1 MSSNTPEILGAEAIA
16 HKVQRLAWDL
26 YDRHSKAE
34 QLYVV
39 GIQGNGYWLAQ
50 QLVGKLNAIS
60 DIKIEL
66 MELALDKSD
75 PKPAD
80 MQIDLP
86 SSAHVALVDDVLNS
100 GRTLLWAVIKLMEF
114 HPQQLST
121 TVLVDRSH
129 KRYPVKADIKGLSLS
144 TTLQE
149 TVKLNVENGA
159 AVNVCLV

>member
-16 HKVQRLAWDL
+16 HKVQRLAWEL

-50 QLVGKLNAIS
+50 QLVAKLNAIS
-60 DIKIEL
+60 DMKIEL

-86 SSAHVALVDDVLNS
+86 SGAHVALVDDVLNS

-114 HPQQLST
+114 HPQQLSP

>member
-16 HKVQRLAWDL
+16 HKVQRLAWEL

-34 QLYVV
+34 QLYIV

-50 QLVGKLNAIS
+50 QLVAKLNAIS

-86 SSAHVALVDDVLNS
+86 SGAHVALVDDVLNS

>member
-16 HKVQRLAWDL
+16 HKVQRLAWEL

-50 QLVGKLNAIS
+50 QLVAKLNAIS
-60 DIKIEL
+60 DMKIEL

-159 AVNVCLV
+159 AVNVRLV

>member
-1 MSSNTPEILGAEAIA
+1 MSSNTPEILGKEAIA
-16 HKVQRLAWDL
+16 RTVQRLAWEL

-34 QLYVV
+34 KLYVV
-39 GIQGNGYWLAQ
+39 GIQGNGYWLAE
-50 QLVGKLNAIS
+50 QLVSRLNAIS

-66 MELALDKSD
+66 MELALDKD
-75 PKPAD
+75 NPKPVN

-86 SSAHVALVDDVLNS
+86 SGAQVALIDDVLNS

-149 TVKLNVENGA
+149 TVKLNVENGT

>member
-16 HKVQRLAWDL
+16 HKVQRLAWEL

-66 MELALDKSD
+66 MELALEKSD

-80 MQIDLP
+80 MKIDLP
-86 SSAHVALVDDVLNS
+86 SGAHVALVDDVLNS

>member
-16 HKVQRLAWDL
+16 HKVQRLAWEL

-66 MELALDKSD
+66 MELALEKSD

-80 MQIDLP
+80 MEIDLP
-86 SSAHVALVDDVLNS
+86 AGAHVALVDDVLNS

>member
-1 MSSNTPEILGAEAIA
+1 MSSKTPEILSSEDIL
-16 HKVQRLAWDL
+16 HKIQRLAWEL
-26 YDRHSKAE
+26 NDRHSKAE

-50 QLVGKLNAIS
+50 QLVTKLKSIS
-60 DIKIEL
+60 DININL
-66 MELALDKSD
+66 FELALDKNN
-75 PKPAD
+75 PNLAD
-80 MQIDLP
+80 VKISLP
-86 SSAHVALVDDVLNS
+86 SGAHVALVDDVLNS

-149 TVKLNVENGA
+149 TVQLIVEA
-159 AVNVCLV
+159 DKAVKVCLV

>member
-16 HKVQRLAWDL
+16 HKVQRLAWEL

-50 QLVGKLNAIS
+50 QLVTKLNAIS
-60 DIKIEL
+60 DMKIEL

-86 SSAHVALVDDVLNS
+86 SGAHVALVDDVLNS

>member
-16 HKVQRLAWDL
+16 HKVQRLAWEL

-50 QLVGKLNAIS
+50 QLVAKLNAIS
-60 DIKIEL
+60 DMKIEL

-86 SSAHVALVDDVLNS
+86 SGAHVALVDDVLNS

-144 TTLQE
+144 TTLQQ

>member
-1 MSSNTPEILGAEAIA
+1 MSSNTPENLGAEAIA
-16 HKVQRLAWDL
+16 HKVQRLAWEL

-39 GIQGNGYWLAQ
+39 GIHGNGYWLAQ

-149 TVKLNVENGA
+149 TVKLNVENGT

>member
-16 HKVQRLAWDL
+16 HKVQRLAWEL

-34 QLYVV
+34 NLYVV

-50 QLVGKLNAIS
+50 QLVAKLNAIS

-75 PKPAD
+75 PKPAE

-86 SSAHVALVDDVLNS
+86 SGAHVALVDDVLNS

>member
-16 HKVQRLAWDL
+16 HKVQRLAWEL

-50 QLVGKLNAIS
+50 QLVAKLNTIS
-60 DIKIEL
+60 DITIEL

-75 PKPAD
+75 PKPTD

-86 SSAHVALVDDVLNS
+86 SGAHVALVDDVLNS

-149 TVKLNVENGA
+149 TVKLNVENGT

>member
-16 HKVQRLAWDL
+16 HKVQRLAWEL

-80 MQIDLP
+80 MQIELP
-86 SSAHVALVDDVLNS
+86 SGAHVALVDDVLNS

-149 TVKLNVENGA
+149 TVKLNVENGT

>member
-16 HKVQRLAWDL
+16 HKVQRLAWEL

-50 QLVGKLNAIS
+50 QLVAKLNAIS
-60 DIKIEL
+60 DMKIEL

>member
-16 HKVQRLAWDL
+16 HKVQRLAWEL

-50 QLVGKLNAIS
+50 QLVAKLNAIS
-60 DIKIEL
+60 DMEIEL

-86 SSAHVALVDDVLNS
+86 SGAHVALVDDVLNS

-149 TVKLNVENGA
+149 TVKLNVENGT

>member
-1 MSSNTPEILGAEAIA
+1 MSSNTPEILGTEAIA
-16 HKVQRLAWDL
+16 HKVQRLAWEL

-50 QLVGKLNAIS
+50 QLVAKLNAIS

-66 MELALDKSD
+66 MELALDKGD

-86 SSAHVALVDDVLNS
+86 SGAHVALVDDVLNS

>member
-16 HKVQRLAWDL
+16 HKVQRLAWEL

-50 QLVGKLNAIS
+50 QLVAKLNAIS

-86 SSAHVALVDDVLNS
+86 SGAHVALVDDVLNS
-100 GRTLLWAVIKLMEF
+100 GRTLLWAVIKIMEF

>member
-16 HKVQRLAWDL
+16 HKVQRLAWEL

-66 MELALDKSD
+66 MELALDKGD

-149 TVKLNVENGA
+149 TVKLNVENGT
-159 AVNVCLV
+159 AVNICLV

>member
-16 HKVQRLAWDL
+16 HKVQRLAWEL

-50 QLVGKLNAIS
+50 QLVAKLNAIS
-60 DIKIEL
+60 DMKIEL

-86 SSAHVALVDDVLNS
+86 SGAHVALVDDVLNS

-149 TVKLNVENGA
+149 TVKLNVENGT

>member
-16 HKVQRLAWDL
+16 HKVQRLAWEL

-50 QLVGKLNAIS
+50 QLVAKLNAIS
-60 DIKIEL
+60 DMKIEL

-86 SSAHVALVDDVLNS
+86 SGAHVALVDDVLNS

-159 AVNVCLV
+159 AVNVRLV

>member
-1 MSSNTPEILGAEAIA
+1 MSSNTPEILGTEAIA
-16 HKVQRLAWDL
+16 HKVQRLAWEL

-50 QLVGKLNAIS
+50 QLVTKLNAIS

-86 SSAHVALVDDVLNS
+86 SRAHVALVDDVLNS

>member
-1 MSSNTPEILGAEAIA
+1 MSSNTPEILGTEAIA
-16 HKVQRLAWDL
+16 HKVQRLAWEL

-34 QLYVV
+34 NLYVV
-39 GIQGNGYWLAQ
+39 GIQGNGYWLAE
-50 QLVGKLNAIS
+50 QLVTKLNAIS

-86 SSAHVALVDDVLNS
+86 SGAHVALVDDVLNS

>member
-16 HKVQRLAWDL
+16 HKVQRLAWEL

-39 GIQGNGYWLAQ
+39 GIQGNGYWLAE
-50 QLVGKLNAIS
+50 QLVAKLNAIS
-60 DIKIEL
+60 DMKIEL
-66 MELALDKSD
+66 VELALDKSD

-86 SSAHVALVDDVLNS
+86 SGAHVALVDDVLNS
-100 GRTLLWAVIKLMEF
+100 GRTLLWAVIKIMEF

>member
-16 HKVQRLAWDL
+16 HKVQRLAWEL

-50 QLVGKLNAIS
+50 QLVAKLNAIS
-60 DIKIEL
+60 DMKIEL

-80 MQIDLP
+80 MEIDLP
-86 SSAHVALVDDVLNS
+86 SGAHVALVDDVLNS

>member
-16 HKVQRLAWDL
+16 HKVQRLAWEL

-50 QLVGKLNAIS
+50 QLVAKLNAIS
-60 DIKIEL
+60 DMKIEL

-86 SSAHVALVDDVLNS
+86 SGAHVALVDDVLNS

-129 KRYPVKADIKGLSLS
+129 KRYPVKADMKGLSLS

>member
-1 MSSNTPEILGAEAIA
+1 MSSNTQEILGAEAITQ
-16 HKVQRLAWDL
+16 KVQRLAWEL
-26 YDRHSKAE
+26 YDRHSRAE
-34 QLYVV
+34 QLHVV

-50 QLVGKLNAIS
+50 QLVAKLNAIS
-60 DIKIEL
+60 DIKIKL
-66 MELALDKSD
+66 MELTLDKSD

-86 SSAHVALVDDVLNS
+86 SGAHVALVDDVLNS